1 MEKKSPKEK
10 KRNSNGQMEAG
21 VKLNNSRE
29 RIQNATNGLKKQGFL
44 NFFFVPWTSLRGW

>member
-29 RIQNATNGLKKQGFL
+29 RIKMLPMGLK
-44 NFFFVPWTSLRGW
+44 SRGS